1 MIRSA
6 ARAWGETPGHIRG
19 PVYIILAGALLS
31 VMLLCTRLVGT
42 RLPAPEVSFFR
53 SLIGW
58 VVYWP
63 FVAAAGLGVLRTRQ
77 LLRHFLRGSIGGMG
91 SMAMLYAASR
101 LPLAEVTAYSFTR
114 NLFTVV
120 TAGIFLH
127 EGFRRDR
134 IVVTV
139 IGFAGVLVMLRP
151 DTSGLS
157 VAALAAMGGAA
168 AAAISVVLVKQ
179 LMATEAPVAVLFY
192 LGLFSTACAAAPLP
206 WLWVEPTLYELGMLA
221 ALGVTGSMAQALL
234 VRGMRVAEASFLA
247 PFDYLQLVSAAL
259 MGLVVFGELP
269 GLWIWVGAA
278 IVVAANL
285 TLTFREARRNRRP
298 PR

>member
-1 MIRSA
+1 MIRRA
-6 ARAWGETPGHIRG
+6 LQAWGQTPGHIRG
-19 PVYIILAGALLS
+19 PLYIIVAGALLS
-31 VMLLCTRLVGT
+31 VMLLCTRLLGT

-58 VVYWP
+58 ISIWP
-63 FVAAAGLGVLRTRQ
+63 FVAAAGAGVLRTNHIG
-77 LLRHFLRGSIGGMG
+77 RHFLRGTIGGLG
-91 SMAMLYAASR
+91 SMAILYAASR

-134 IVVTV
+134 VIVTLV
-139 IGFAGVLVMLRP
+139 GFAGVLIMLRP
-151 DTSGLS
+151 DTSGFS

-179 LMATEAPVAVLFY
+179 LMNTESPVAVLFY
-192 LGLFSTACAAAPLP
+192 LGLFSTACAVAPLP
-206 WLWVEPTLYELGMLA
+206 WMWVEPTLYELAVLV
-221 ALGVTGSMAQALL
+221 ALGITGSAAQSLL
-234 VRGMRVAEASFLA
+234 VRAMRAAEASFLA

-269 GLWIWVGAA
+269 GVWIWAGAA
-278 IVVAANL
+278 VVVAANL
-285 TLTFREARRNRRP
+285 TLTFREAKRTRQPHR
-298 PR
+298 